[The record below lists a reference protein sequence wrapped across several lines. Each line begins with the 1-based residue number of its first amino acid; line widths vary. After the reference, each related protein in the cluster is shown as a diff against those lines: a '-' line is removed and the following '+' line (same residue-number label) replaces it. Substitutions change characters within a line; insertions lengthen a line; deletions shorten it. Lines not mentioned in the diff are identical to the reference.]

1 MKKKVRSMFGLCLLM
16 LGTANVS
23 AQAPL
28 STDEPKPTCTV
39 FNSWDGKSGETCT
52 MMGVSSNG
60 NYAIGYIESSIT
72 GVFWEREGNK
82 VSQIFSPYE
91 EEGVDNFGNPIG
103 MEPAGSYTFDV
114 SNDGTIVGAFK
125 DVNTVDKYGRIC
137 FAPGYRTID
146 GTWKRVPLLAENLSG
161 RDQSGKVVKISK
173 DGTVM
178 GGHIK
183 AVDSKGNETGNVPAI
198 WKNGKLEPTVPVA
211 DARYFELT
219 AMSEDGT
226 KWGGIKIDK
235 MLTAVSSYT
244 SVLYDGKEVIE
255 IEGTKPDDSYTG
267 GVTTVS
273 CISENGKYAC
283 GHYYTSKLDKN
294 LKLITYVKGYLLD
307 IATKEYTW
315 IDNFAPTVVMN
326 DGTMFGRD
334 RNDTNLV
341 QTKAAVAMAY
351 VNGELKDFSAYMKE
365 TYETTAAFDALKV
378 SNITGVTEWE
388 NGRCTMVGY
397 VEEGGNEPARRPFVL
412 TLEEPKA
419 PAEPKTVYAF
429 SNGTWAET
437 NAGYVSFDLMNPV
450 LNMIK
455 SIEFFDYS
463 IGSGTDVNG
472 TYYVA
477 DLLGKGSN
485 NNLYTVN
492 VATGDLTKVCG
503 MTDIIFDMA
512 YDKTESKMYVVAM
525 DMSTYSGVVKVLDME
540 KGTSETFASYKDH
553 SMLAIACDKEGKLYT
568 VDDAGN
574 FYSLDKSTKEFN
586 LVGSL
591 GKGYEPDNS
600 SGQSMTFDPET
611 GALYYLCNGSNDCIL
626 AQIDITTGVATQIKK
641 FNDREETFALTA
653 LYIPGPTEV
662 KVANLKAMKDA
673 GENKDLPYQVTGE
686 VLITNILSSRTG
698 GKEVYVEDETAALL
712 IGLDWIQQEEFEFQ
726 VGDKLKNLKG
736 NLAYFNSWNF
746 NYISAEKVSGDNP
759 VVPKKI
765 TIPELN
771 KSADANNARYIEIE
785 NAVLVIG
792 ENYMNYLVQDND
804 SISFMPTAAEHEGL
818 IASLSGKNVVCTGVV
833 IYVDDNN
840 NVVLNMTSLV
850 EYKEPVPA
858 YAYKIGETMG
868 FVSLDLNKPAELNL
882 LKEDVDGII
891 SAGAGVNDKYYAASL
906 QDGWGAVVKNGTFYS
921 VNTTTGE
928 FTSLGANLTA
938 TIRDMAFDYTT
949 ATMFGVSISERGEA
963 RLHKVD
969 LTNGKLTSVGELQ
982 DPILALACD
991 KEGQLYGIGSNGDFY
1006 KVNKTDA
1013 TLTKVDATGVT
1024 PTNANQ
1030 SMTFDHNSGKL
1041 YWMCAA
1047 GEEYTTLN
1055 TVDVATGVA
1064 TQVYSYE
1071 EAGDL
1076 LTALYIPCDVEIQ
1089 YPDQTFANVKTM
1101 KTAGAGEAKY
1111 IVSGEVL
1118 VTGVRTSGEATIFY
1132 VEDASAAIAVNYTGE
1147 TECPY
1152 KSGDKLKDLKGK
1164 LVVNGT
1170 VNSFDFESATL
1181 ISSNNE
1187 VVPTLLTIAQVNAGY
1202 PANEAKYISIE
1213 KADVAMS
1220 ALDRVP
1226 ALSQGDDKV
1235 LTLAEKVIVDLQGK
1249 VANVTAH
1256 IESANREGIVILSI
1270 VSAEEYNSIST
1281 AQMKDFYYNN
1291 SEVIAEGA
1299 ARIEIYDVAGRMV
1312 IASDTETVSVSGM
1325 NGVIV
1330 AKAIYAN
1337 GEVKLSKF
1345 VVK

>member
-28 STDEPKPTCTV
+28 STEEPKPTCTV
-39 FNSWDGKSGETCT
+39 FNSWDGKNGETCT

-60 NYAIGYIESSIT
+60 NYAIGWIESSLT

-82 VSQIFSPYE
+82 VTQIFSPYE

-103 MEPAGSYTFDV
+103 MEPAGSFTFDV

-125 DVNTVDKYGRIC
+125 DIKNVDKYGRIC

-226 KWGGIKIDK
+226 KWAGIKIDK

-244 SVLYDGKEVIE
+244 SVLYDGKELIE
-255 IEGTKPDDSYTG
+255 MEGTKPDNSYTG
-267 GVTTVS
+267 GVTRVS

-294 LKLITYVKGYLLD
+294 NKLITYVKGYLLD
-307 IATKEYTW
+307 IATKTYTW
-315 IDNFAPTVVMN
+315 IDDFVPTVVMN

-334 RNDTNLV
+334 RDDTNLV
-341 QTKAAVAMAY
+341 QTKAAVALAY

-365 TYETTAAFDALKV
+365 TYETTAAFDALKI

-419 PAEPKTVYAF
+419 PVEPKTVYAF
-429 SNGTWAET
+429 
-437 NAGYVSFDLMNPV
+437 NAGTYSVGPSYVSFDLTNPV
-450 LNMIK
+450 LNKINDVQK
-455 SIEFFDYS
+455 GISIAAGAEANGIYYATDFL
-463 IGSGTDVNG
+463 GSADVE
-472 TYYVA
+472 
-477 DLLGKGSN
+477 SP
-485 NNLYTVN
+485 NLYTVDIK
-492 VATGDLTKVCG
+492 TGLASKVCGISEMIFSMAYDRSSNTMYAAVFNASGGGGEIKTLDLTK
-503 MTDIIFDMA
+503 
-512 YDKTESKMYVVAM
+512 
-525 DMSTYSGVVKVLDME
+525 
-540 KGTSETFASYKDH
+540 GTTTPAFALKDG
-553 SMLAIACDKEGKLYT
+553 SIVGIACDKEGKLYAL
-568 VDDAGN
+568 DGEGN
-574 FYSLDKSTKEFN
+574 FYSVDKTAKTFN
-586 LVGSL
+586 KINATGLVP
-591 GKGYEPDNS
+591 EDFV
-600 SGQSMTFDPET
+600 GQALVFDPET
-611 GALYYLCNGSNDCIL
+611 DNLYWACTGKKDVRW
-626 AQIDITTGVATQIKK
+626 AQIDVTTGKATVLHTFDNKT
-641 FNDREETFALTA
+641 ETLLGLSA
-653 LYIPGPTEV
+653 LYIPGPTEI

-673 GENKDLPYQVTGE
+673 GANDELPYQITGE
-686 VLITNILSSRTG
+686 VLVTSVLPSMMGTT
-698 GKEVYVEDETAALL
+698 VYMEDETAAIIVN
-712 IGLDWIQQEEFEFQ
+712 IGEMDIFDYQ
-726 VGDKLKNLKG
+726 VGDKLKNVKG
-736 NLAYFNSWNF
+736 HYTYLNSF
-746 NYISAEKVSGDNP
+746 SFEFISAEKVSDGNP
-759 VVPKKI
+759 VTPIKI
-765 TIPELN
+765 TVPELN
-771 KSADANNARYIEIE
+771 KNFGANEARYVEIE
-785 NAVLVIG
+785 NAVLVFD
-792 ENYMNYLVQDND
+792 EDEYTYYLVQEND
-804 SISFMPTAAEHEGL
+804 SASIMPTAMEHMELMG
-818 IASLSGKNVVCTGVV
+818 SLVNKTVSFTGMVTF
-833 IYVDDNN
+833 VDDNN
-840 NVVLNMTSLV
+840 NVALNTISLV
-850 EYKEPVPA
+850 EYVEPVPA

-868 FVSLDLNKPAELNL
+868 FVSFDLNKPAELTL
-882 LKEDVDGII
+882 LKEDADGII
-891 SAGAGVNDKYYAASL
+891 SAGAGVNDKYYAASI
-906 QDGWGAVVKNGTFYS
+906 QEGWGAAVKNGTFYS

-969 LTNGKLTSVGELQ
+969 LKNGKLTSVGELQ

-991 KEGQLYGIGSNGDFY
+991 KEGQLYGIGSDGDFY
-1006 KVNKTDA
+1006 KVNKADA

-1030 SMTFDHNSGKL
+1030 SMAFDHNSGKL

-1055 TVDVATGVA
+1055 TIDVATGVA

-1071 EAGDL
+1071 KADLL

-1089 YPDQTFANVKTM
+1089 YPDQTFTDLKTM
-1101 KTAGAGEAKY
+1101 KAAGAGEAKY

-1118 VTGVRTSGEATIFY
+1118 VTGVRTSGDATIFY
-1132 VEDASAAIAVNYTGE
+1132 VEDATAAIAVNYTGE

-1181 ISSNNE
+1181 VSSNNE

-1220 ALDRVP
+1220 PLDRVP

-1235 LTLAEKVIVDLQGK
+1235 LTMAEKAIVDLQGK

-1270 VSAEEYNSIST
+1270 DSAVEYDFISA
-1281 AQMKDFYYNN
+1281 AQVKDFYYNN
-1291 SEVIAEGA
+1291 SEVVAEGA

-1312 IASDTETVSVSGM
+1312 IASDTEAVSVSGM